1 MVEKYIAIINYNMG
15 NIKSVENA
23 FKRIGAHV
31 RVTDKPEVISKSNA
45 VVLPGVGAF
54 RDAIDNLKS
63 RGLSECI
70 LDTIG
75 QDKPFLGICIGLQVL
90 FESSMEGERTSGLG
104 IFKGS
109 VEKIPDGVKIPHMGW
124 NKIGI
129 IKKDSRLF
137 KAIPNG
143 ESFYFVHSY
152 HAVCTNREII
162 SSTTDYGVEIVSS
175 VEQGNTCAVQFHPEK
190 SSTFG
195 LHILRNF
202 TEIASI

>member
-1 MVEKYIAIINYNMG
+1 MYIAIIDYNMG

-23 FKRIGAHV
+23 FKRIGADV
-31 RVTDKPEVISKSNA
+31 KVTDKPEVICRAKA

-54 RDAIDNLKS
+54 RDAIGNLK
-63 RGLSECI
+63 RLGLYECI
-70 LDTIG
+70 FDTIAR
-75 QDKPFLGICIGLQVL
+75 DKPFLGICIGLQVL
-90 FESSMEGERTSGLG
+90 FEHSMEGAKSPGLS

-124 NKIGI
+124 NKVRI

-137 KAIPNG
+137 KGIVSG

-152 HAVCTNREII
+152 YAVCKDKGII
-162 SSTTDYGVEIVSS
+162 SSTTDYGIEIASS
-175 VEQGNTCAVQFHPEK
+175 IEEGNTYALQFHPEK

-195 LHILRNF
+195 LKILKNF
-202 TEIASI
+202 MEIASQ